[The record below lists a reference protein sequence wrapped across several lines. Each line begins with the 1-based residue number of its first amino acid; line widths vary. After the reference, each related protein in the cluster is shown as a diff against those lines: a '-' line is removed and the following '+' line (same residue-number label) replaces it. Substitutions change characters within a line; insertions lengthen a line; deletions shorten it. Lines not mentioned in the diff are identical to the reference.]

1 MRVAVTGLG
10 FMGLTHITAL
20 LKLEGVEVVA
30 VCDSHED
37 RLDLSNLKVQG
48 NLHAVDIS
56 LDGDVVRTYTNY
68 DQMLSDGGFDFV
80 DICLPTFLHE
90 SFSVKAMEA
99 DYHVFCEKPLSLE
112 PEAGRRMIQKS
123 EETGQ
128 LLGVGHCLRFW
139 PGWVEVRELVESG
152 KYGKVTAAHLSRLSA
167 MPGWSDGGW
176 ILDYEKSGGPVL
188 DLHIHDA
195 DMVRYLF
202 GDPLSLHSTGTVDSQ
217 GRVSFITTVYNFG
230 NGPAVSSTGGF
241 VASGSFPFEAEAFL
255 NLEKAAIKIGGE
267 TKVYPDGDEPYT
279 LDIAPEDGYYWE
291 LKDFVSCVEQG
302 RPSRVVTP
310 NEAVES
316 IELCRAELLSVQE
329 KREIV
334 L

>member
-1 MRVAVTGLG
+1 M
-10 FMGLTHITAL
+10 
-20 LKLEGVEVVA
+20 
-30 VCDSHED
+30 D
-37 RLDLSNLKVQG
+37 
-48 NLHAVDIS
+48 
-56 LDGDVVRTYTNY
+56 
-68 DQMLSDGGFDFV
+68 
-80 DICLPTFLHE
+80 
-90 SFSVKAMEA
+90 
-99 DYHVFCEKPLSLE
+99 
-112 PEAGRRMIQKS
+112 
-123 EETGQ
+123 
-128 LLGVGHCLRFW
+128 
-139 PGWVEVRELVESG
+139 
-152 KYGKVTAAHLSRLSA
+152 
-167 MPGWSDGGW
+167 
-176 ILDYEKSGGPVL
+176 DYEKSGGPVL

-195 DMVRYLF
+195 DMIRYLF

-230 NGPAVSSTGGF
+230 NGPAVSSSGGF
-241 VASGSFPFEAEAFL
+241 VTSGSFPFEAGAFL

-267 TKVYPDGDEPYT
+267 TKVFPDGDEPYT

-310 NEAVES
+310 KEAVES